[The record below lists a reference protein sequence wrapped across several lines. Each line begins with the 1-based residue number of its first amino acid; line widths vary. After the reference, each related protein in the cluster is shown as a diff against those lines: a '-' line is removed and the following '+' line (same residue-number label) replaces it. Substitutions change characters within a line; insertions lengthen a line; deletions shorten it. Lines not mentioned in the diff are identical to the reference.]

1 MIDSTFKK
9 ANILIVDDQE
19 ANIDVLEGLLEM
31 QEYLNIKTTTDP
43 RNVVPLY
50 TSFKPDLI
58 LLDLSMPYLSGF
70 EVMEQLKALVPK
82 NTYLPILV
90 LTADVAADSKQRALS
105 GGASDFLTKP
115 FDLTEVG
122 LRIRNLLYTSYLQQQ
137 LLNQNQVLEEKVAE
151 RTYELKMQNVE
162 LMAAKEKAEASDRLK
177 SAFINNISHEIR
189 TPLNGILGFG
199 QILTD
204 PDLLPEEKELYS
216 EMLNSSSSRLV
227 NTVTNFMDISLL
239 TSGNQ
244 KVYKKEINPENS
256 IKEVISRFKDSC
268 NTKNIDILISSPA
281 LESCIKVYTDN
292 ELLSKTLHQLIDNA
306 VKFTPRGVITVG
318 YEKAENDLH
327 FFVKDTGIGISEKNL
342 NQIFDSFIQED
353 GAITRRYEGSGLGL
367 SIAKGFIGLLGGKI
381 WLDSEKGKGS
391 TFHFSI
397 PCLEQIQENI
407 PQKLIPED
415 RPRGKQTILIA
426 EDDGINYHYFKVL
439 LTHDLIEIIHAEN
452 GVEAVKLCQEHPEI
466 ELVLMDL
473 KMVEMDGFEATRQ
486 IKTFR
491 VNLPIIAIT
500 AYSESED
507 KRRALQAGCD
517 EFLTKPVKKELLI
530 KKLEEFG
537 LFYHKPL

>member
-31 QEYLNIKTTTDP
+31 QEYSNIKSTTDP

-50 TSFKPDLI
+50 ESFKPDLI

-70 EVMEQLKALVPK
+70 EVMQELKTLVPE

-90 LTADVAADSKQRALS
+90 LTADVTAESKQRALS
-105 GGASDFLTKP
+105 GGASDFLIKP
-115 FDLTEVG
+115 FDLIEVG
-122 LRIRNLLYTSYLQQQ
+122 LRIRNLLHTSYLQQK

-151 RTYELKMQNVE
+151 RTYELEKQNIK

-204 PDLLPEEKELYS
+204 PGLLPEEKEQYS

-244 KVYKKEINPENS
+244 KVYKKEINLDNS

-268 NTKNIDILISSPA
+268 DAKNIVLSTVSPA
-281 LESCIKVYTDN
+281 LEPTFRLYTDN
-292 ELLSKTLHQLIDNA
+292 ELLSKILQQLIDNA
-306 VKFTPRGVITVG
+306 VKFTHQGSITVG

-327 FFVKDTGIGISEKNL
+327 FFVKDTGVGISEKSL

-353 GAITRRYEGSGLGL
+353 GATTRRYEGSGLGL

-397 PCLEQIQENI
+397 PCLEQKLETII
-407 PQKLIPED
+407 QKLIPGE
-415 RPRGKQTILIA
+415 RGRGKQTILIA
-426 EDDGINYHYFKVL
+426 EDDDINYYYFKVL
-439 LTHDLIEIIHAEN
+439 LTHDSIEIIHAKN
-452 GVEAVKLCQEHPEI
+452 GIEAVGLCQEHPEI

-473 KMVEMDGFEATRQ
+473 KMMDMDGFEATRQ
-486 IKTFR
+486 IKSFR
-491 VNLPIIAIT
+491 TNLPIIAIT

-507 KRRALQAGCD
+507 KRKALQAGCD